1 MDDFSS
7 VSFIVFLYRK
17 LHYYVRIIARIL
29 WLRFVE
35 ITCTGV
41 SVRLPGYRAINSQ
54 IFVTSWPCARKQDT
68 RSTRC
73 EIYTHTYRV

>member
-7 VSFIVFLYRK
+7 IRFSLSQITLLRNNNWPSPNLMASIRRNN
-17 LHYYVRIIARIL
+17 LHR
-29 WLRFVE
+29 
-35 ITCTGV
+35 V

-54 IFVTSWPCARKQDT
+54 IFVTSWPRARKQDT

-73 EIYTHTYRV
+73 EIYTRTYRV